1 MLRCR
6 GGCGAPKTAG
16 GGSVGFRDGDGE
28 GAEDDGPRVVPPNIF
43 SSRSCASRCSER
55 LISRRASS
63 DFVSGAG
70 ASREVRCARK
80 PVGVRSPGE
89 VKKMVCVIGCAVDRV
104 VSRVDL
110 DEAWSILERI
120 GAESGM

>member
-1 MLRCR
+1 M
-6 GGCGAPKTAG
+6 
-16 GGSVGFRDGDGE
+16 
-28 GAEDDGPRVVPPNIF
+28 VVAPNIF
-43 SSRSCASRCSER
+43 SRRSCASRCSDA
-55 LISRRASS
+55 LMSRRASS

-89 VKKMVCVIGCAVDRV
+89 VKKIVCVIGWVADRV
-104 VSRVDL
+104 VRRVDL
-110 DEAWSILERI
+110 DEAWSILDRI